1 MPRRNETTASYS
13 FEQNAAA
20 CVLEVEVGRELL
32 SLVASDSRYGSLAER
47 HKRVLR
53 SHLPGAGS
61 RCLGGLHGWGELSCQ
76 PPPARCA
83 AVFTE
88 HSFLSSTSPT
98 LYDGMLSGPDFSLVL
113 SHPKVTSEWVA
124 PRFRFRVKNRRSS

>member
-20 CVLEVEVGRELL
+20 CVLEVEVGGELL

-53 SHLPGAGS
+53 SHLPGLS
-61 RCLGGLHGWGELSCQ
+61 GLPST
-76 PPPARCA
+76 PPPPTPHLR
-83 AVFTE
+83 
-88 HSFLSSTSPT
+88 LSPQRHLELTP
-98 LYDGMLSGPDFSLVL
+98 LP
-113 SHPKVTSEWVA
+113 
-124 PRFRFRVKNRRSS
+124 